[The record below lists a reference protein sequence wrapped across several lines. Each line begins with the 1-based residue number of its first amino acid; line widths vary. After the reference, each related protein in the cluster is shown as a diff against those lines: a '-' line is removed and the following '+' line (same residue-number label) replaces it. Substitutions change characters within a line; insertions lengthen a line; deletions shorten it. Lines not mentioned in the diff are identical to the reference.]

1 MLTTHDSNWPAL
13 SHCCIAILHAA
24 PHAHMH
30 DLGKTE
36 TFCCEKKRL
45 QRYVTAMSCSM
56 GGGRDKRKKAKPKT
70 PGAGAE
76 KTARKTQKNEAKAEQ
91 RVMKKAQVT

>member
-1 MLTTHDSNWPAL
+1 
-13 SHCCIAILHAA
+13 
-24 PHAHMH
+24 
-30 DLGKTE
+30 
-36 TFCCEKKRL
+36 
-45 QRYVTAMSCSM
+45 M

-91 RVMKKAQVT
+91 RVMKKAQVTRTSVSQPCTCLKSAALQCPLVTGQMATSRTSECAVGAGW

>member
-1 MLTTHDSNWPAL
+1 MRGMGHGAWHQLINIH
-13 SHCCIAILHAA
+13 H
-24 PHAHMH
+24 
-30 DLGKTE
+30 
-36 TFCCEKKRL
+36 
-45 QRYVTAMSCSM
+45 TASRSM

-91 RVMKKAQVT
+91 RVLKKAQVTCSLFSRDT

>member
-1 MLTTHDSNWPAL
+1 
-13 SHCCIAILHAA
+13 
-24 PHAHMH
+24 
-30 DLGKTE
+30 
-36 TFCCEKKRL
+36 
-45 QRYVTAMSCSM
+45 M

-91 RVMKKAQVT
+91 RVMKKAQVIRNFCATALRLTEGLRCPAESAPRK

>member
-1 MLTTHDSNWPAL
+1 
-13 SHCCIAILHAA
+13 
-24 PHAHMH
+24 
-30 DLGKTE
+30 
-36 TFCCEKKRL
+36 
-45 QRYVTAMSCSM
+45 M

-91 RVMKKAQVT
+91 RVMKKAQVTFHSMQQPSARASRHVRPCRVCTTST